1 MRMPATHFAGNLMWT
16 RQGTVYASW
25 SLTPLPAGKSDEDLQ
40 LVTQAHTALYR
51 ALAGREVMIKGS
63 LVWTDPVAVIAR
75 MIDGIDLHQH
85 QSWAEECEQTID
97 KLAELPLGARRW
109 TLTLPLGAG
118 NWRQKARTIGRA
130 ATTDLCDQL
139 QIPTLPPPDGEVDYY
154 RQVAADIADGWPPVF
169 GHRPLTV
176 AEQVWGLRYTQSR
189 GAEELADPFDSPD
202 LAEDLWTM
210 KGRAA
215 AGEPV
220 LDPGGL
226 TDLENPRAQA
236 VTAPIRRRWLKVISD
251 TGAVSYQAGLVLADV
266 PAGGMTSP
274 GGEFLGRI
282 DEIGVPVD
290 VVIRM
295 SVRTRSDGMR
305 RNRRGFTMLADQVDQ
320 VEGSQS
326 MASLSAGMQEAA
338 RLLVEYN
345 QQLSIDTKEVEV
357 EPVVLLSAA
366 AASAEAADQLVTDF
380 QQAPGNKDFTWARPV
395 GAESDV
401 FWAMQPGGRLSPR
414 LRDYRHITTG
424 VDFAAAAPMMTARLG
439 AAKGSLLGVN
449 TTSPLLSTVHIDS
462 IGESERNFSPST
474 AWVAELG
481 GGKSYSMKV
490 VCGDEVDRGTVGFAI
505 DGSATREW
513 ATFAQSLNA
522 SVEIADV
529 ENPAVSLDPLR
540 VLPLHRAGPVMQSF
554 LVKLCDFSATS
565 REGTT
570 LAKVLK
576 PSYLSKHK
584 ISSSSQLLAHLREGS
599 EFELAS
605 QIADRIAVFADPDT
619 AGSLADVVFDETLPP
634 LRLTAQMIVVGTHG
648 VKLPT
653 EGELTSAHRY
663 SRLGVDKLF
672 GQAFFLLI
680 AKYAYE
686 VCFRDAS
693 QPAMFIVDET
703 WRVTLSEEGS
713 TIVLEFLRDGRKVKA
728 SIYLGSHDPTV
739 DFGNETIS
747 ALIGTKIVLRHRSK
761 SLAHKAVRWLGFD
774 PDERPDLVE
783 TVQSLSPQNADGVVP
798 PQRAGEGIM
807 VDSMGQFGYLKIL
820 PPARPA
826 RAEAVKS
833 TPPSRLAS

>member
-1 MRMPATHFAGNLMWT
+1 MRIPATHFAGNLMWT
-16 RQGTVYASW
+16 RHGTVYGTW
-25 SLTPLPAGKSDEDLQ
+25 SLTPLPAGKSDDDLQ
-40 LVTQAHTALYR
+40 VVTQAHTALYR
-51 ALAGREVMIKGS
+51 ALAGRDPLIKGS

-75 MIDGIDLHQH
+75 MIDGIDLHEH

-97 KLAELPLGARRW
+97 KLAEMPLGARRW

-118 NWRQKARTIGRA
+118 NWRQKVRTIGRA
-130 ATTDLCDQL
+130 AAADLCDQL
-139 QIPTLPPPDGEVDYY
+139 QIPTLPPPDEEVDYY
-154 RQVAADIADGWPPVF
+154 RGLATSMAASWPSVF
-169 GHRPLTV
+169 NHRPLTV
-176 AEQVWGLRYTQSR
+176 AEQVWGLRYTQGR
-189 GAEELADPFDSPD
+189 GAEALADPFDSPD
-202 LAEDLWTM
+202 LAEGLWTL
-210 KGRAA
+210 KSRAA
-215 AGEPV
+215 VGEPV

-226 TDLENPRAQA
+226 TDLENPRLQS

-251 TGAVSYQAGLVLADV
+251 TGATSYQAGLVLADV
-266 PAGGMTSP
+266 PAGGMNSP

-290 VVIRM
+290 IAIRM
-295 SVRTRSDGMR
+295 AVRTRSEGLR

-345 QQLSIDTKEVEV
+345 QRLSIDTKEVEI

-366 AASAEAADQLVTDF
+366 AASDEAVDRLVTEF

-395 GAESDV
+395 GAEADV
-401 FWAMQPGGRLSPR
+401 FWAMQPGGRLTPR

-424 VDFAAAAPMMTARLG
+424 ADFAAAAPMMTTRLG

-481 GGKSYSMKV
+481 AGKSYSMKT

-513 ATFAQSLNA
+513 ATFAQSLDA
-522 SVEIADV
+522 TVEIADV

-576 PSYLSKHK
+576 PAYLRKHQ
-584 ISSSSQLLAHLREGS
+584 ITSSSRLLAHLRDS

-605 QIADRIAVFADPDT
+605 QIADRISVFADPDM

-634 LRLTAQMIVVGTHG
+634 LDLTAQMIVVGTHG
-648 VKLPT
+648 VKIPT
-653 EGELTSAHRY
+653 EAELTSAHRY
-663 SRLGVDKLF
+663 NRLGVDKLF

-693 QPAMFIVDET
+693 QPAMFFVDET

-713 TIVLEFLRDGRKVKA
+713 AIVLEFLRDGRKVKA
-728 SIYLGSHDPTV
+728 SIYLGSHDPTI

-761 SLAHKAVRWLGFD
+761 SLAEKAVRWLGFD
-774 PDERPDLVE
+774 PAERLDLVE
-783 TVQSLSPQNADGVVP
+783 SVQSFSPQNAKGEVP
-798 PQRAGEGIM
+798 PERRGEGMM
-807 VDSMGQFGYLKIL
+807 VDSMAQFGYIKIL
-820 PPARPA
+820 PPARPS
-826 RAEAVKS
+826 RAAAVGS
-833 TPPSRLAS
+833 TPPTQLAA

>member
-1 MRMPATHFAGNLMWT
+1 MRIPATHFAGNLMWT
-16 RQGTVYASW
+16 RHGTVYGTW
-25 SLTPLPAGKSDEDLQ
+25 SLTPLPAGKSDDDLQ
-40 LVTQAHTALYR
+40 VVTQAHTALYR
-51 ALAGREVMIKGS
+51 ALAGRDPLIKGS

-75 MIDGIDLHQH
+75 MIDGIDLHEH

-97 KLAELPLGARRW
+97 KLAEMPLGARRW

-130 ATTDLCDQL
+130 AAADLCDQL
-139 QIPTLPPPDGEVDYY
+139 QIPTLPPPDEEVDYY
-154 RQVAADIADGWPPVF
+154 RGLANNMAASWPSVF
-169 GHRPLTV
+169 NHRPLTV
-176 AEQVWGLRYTQSR
+176 AEQVWGLRYTQGR
-189 GAEELADPFDSPD
+189 GAEALADPFDSPD
-202 LAEDLWTM
+202 LAEDLWTL

-215 AGEPV
+215 VGEPV

-226 TDLENPRAQA
+226 TDLENPRLQS

-251 TGAVSYQAGLVLADV
+251 TGATSYQAGLVLADV
-266 PAGGMTSP
+266 PAGGMNSP

-290 VVIRM
+290 IAIRM
-295 SVRTRSDGMR
+295 AVRTRSEGLR

-345 QQLSIDTKEVEV
+345 QRLSIDTKEVEI

-366 AASAEAADQLVTDF
+366 AASDEAVDQLVTEF

-395 GAESDV
+395 GAEADV
-401 FWAMQPGGRLSPR
+401 FWAMQPGGRLTPR

-424 VDFAAAAPMMTARLG
+424 ADFAAAAPMMTTRLG

-481 GGKSYSMKV
+481 AGKSYSMKT

-513 ATFAQSLNA
+513 ATFAQSLDA
-522 SVEIADV
+522 TVEIADV

-576 PSYLSKHK
+576 PTYLRKHQ
-584 ISSSSQLLAHLREGS
+584 ITSSSRLLAHLRDS

-605 QIADRIAVFADPDT
+605 QIADRISVFADPDM

-634 LRLTAQMIVVGTHG
+634 LDLTAQMIVVGTHG
-648 VKLPT
+648 VKIPT
-653 EGELTSAHRY
+653 EAELTSAHRY
-663 SRLGVDKLF
+663 NRLGVDKLF

-693 QPAMFIVDET
+693 QPAMFFVDET

-713 TIVLEFLRDGRKVKA
+713 AIVLEFLRDGRKVKA
-728 SIYLGSHDPTV
+728 SIYLGSHDPTI

-761 SLAHKAVRWLGFD
+761 SLAEKAVRWLGFD
-774 PDERPDLVE
+774 PAQRPDLVE
-783 TVQSLSPQNADGVVP
+783 SVQSFSPQNAKGEVP
-798 PQRAGEGIM
+798 PERRGEGMM
-807 VDSMGQFGYLKIL
+807 VDSMAQFGYIKIL
-820 PPARPA
+820 PPARPS
-826 RAEAVKS
+826 RAAAVGS
-833 TPPSRLAS
+833 TPPTQQAA